1 MLTSLHIENIAVVEK
16 TDISFAQGF
25 NVLTGETGAGKS
37 IVIDAI
43 SAIIGQ
49 RTSHD
54 LIRTGADFAIVSA
67 VFEQLGSSTVR
78 SIGELGYSCEDNS
91 LIIYRKIMSDGR
103 NSVKINGMPA
113 TVAVLKKIGSLL
125 INIHGQHDSLALFD
139 AQKQLEFIDLVAE
152 NAELLAK
159 YKSIYNQTKKTK
171 SELDALISETDDKNQ
186 RADYLRYVISEL
198 EAAQIEPGEKDSL
211 VQQRDMMRNSVTI
224 AEQLNASYVLLNGDD
239 YNEGVSSVIR
249 QAASGIDTASKYMP
263 DIAALSEK
271 LSEFSYE
278 IDEIASTVN
287 QALSNIDFDP
297 SLLENIELRLD
308 YLYRLSKKYGSTEED
323 MIDFLEK
330 SKSELSLI
338 DNSEENIDK
347 LRTKY
352 EMLSQE
358 LKTASEKLSASRI
371 KAAEKF
377 ETDVCSQ
384 LGFLDMP
391 KVKFEVHID
400 AKEYSTDGCDNVA
413 YFISTNPGE
422 PPKPI
427 SKIASG
433 GELSRIMLAIKS
445 VLADK
450 DSVDTLIFDEID
462 TGISGS
468 AARKVGI
475 KIMHTA
481 QNRQVIC
488 VTHLAQIASLADCH
502 FKIKKRNE
510 NGMTYTDVTQLDFD
524 GKVDELARIMSAGVP
539 TDATRASA
547 KELIDFRS
555 KK

>member
-16 TDISFAQGF
+16 TDISFAGGF

-67 VFEQLGSSTVR
+67 VFEQLDDDTVNL
-78 SIGELGYSCEDNS
+78 IGELGFSCEDNS

-113 TVAVLKKIGSLL
+113 TVAVLKRIGALL

-139 AQKQLEFIDLVAE
+139 VQKQLEFIDLVAE
-152 NAELLAK
+152 NTELFEK
-159 YKSIYNQTKKTK
+159 YKSLYAQTKKTK
-171 SELDALISETDDKNQ
+171 SELDAVISETDDKNQ
-186 RADYLRYVISEL
+186 RADYLRYVINEL
-198 EAAQIEPGEKDSL
+198 EAAQIEPGERDSL

-224 AEQLNASYVLLNGDD
+224 AEQLNASYNLLNGDD

-249 QAASGIDTASKYMP
+249 QAASGIETASKYMP

-297 SLLENIELRLD
+297 SLLESIELRLD

-323 MIDFLEK
+323 MIEFLEK

-338 DNSEENIDK
+338 DNSEENIEK
-347 LRTKY
+347 LRAQY
-352 EMLSQE
+352 
-358 LKTASEKLSASRI
+358 EKLSKELKSAAEKLTASRI
-371 KAAEKF
+371 KAAEGF
-377 ETDVCSQ
+377 ESDVCSQ
-384 LGFLDMP
+384 LEFLDMP
-391 KVKFEVHID
+391 KVRFEVHID
-400 AKEYSTDGCDNVA
+400 PKEYSADGCDDVS
-413 YFISTNPGE
+413 YYISTNPGE
-422 PPKPI
+422 PPKPL

-450 DSVDTLIFDEID
+450 DSIGTLIFDEID

-502 FKIKKRNE
+502 FKIEKRSE
-510 NGMTYTDVTQLDFD
+510 NGKTYTDVTQLDFD
-524 GKVDELARIMSAGVP
+524 GRVNELARIMSAGVP